1 MMGNAAPA
9 ALRDDEE
16 SPVHEVPGLGG
27 GRPLEPEVRADMKAR
42 LGHDFSHVRVHD
54 DSRAHESAAAV
65 NANAYTVGSDIVFQR
80 GGYNPATSEGK
91 LTLAHELTHVVQQS
105 QGPVDGTEVPGGIRV
120 SEPGDRFEREAAANA
135 EKAVSTPA
143 PAAPSTAAALVLQRI
158 AGNAGGD
165 RLARTT
171 IQREHA
177 LREPEADTAHEPPG
191 ASAEGAEHVGEHHA
205 LAGMAFEREFSL
217 ESEPVTYGP
226 VQVSA
231 ACIAKLA
238 GELKYG
244 EGATLKLGGKGTEHF
259 DEGAV
264 EQEFKNRYG
273 SVKVGGSAEPGKAG
287 ALQVGFATETYEIG
301 ISAHADLRKPFEI
314 SFEIPVH
321 QTQLKF
327 GEWEF
332 KGEIKVAVK
341 ISVGPNWAQLIEYAV
356 EETVAEATGEA
367 AAAEAGEGITSVALG
382 TGTEGVVFAAGSA
395 ALVVGGIAFIG
406 LTLYEAGKA
415 TEEGKKRAIRLEYCN
430 GYAYMLANLTSEH
443 AKSQGA
449 LDERTFV
456 EYLDLNWA
464 DTLARAEKAYVDADS
479 PRERSDAQSDARDA
493 GRARA
498 LQQAMAYIAERGA
511 ETWADVRRKHQKEYG
526 ELEMTRREAYIK
538 HLYRAPEDG
547 PPPIVPTP

>member
-1 MMGNAAPA
+1 MIRNAAPA
-9 ALRDDEE
+9 ALRDDEQ

-54 DSRAHESAAAV
+54 DSRAHESATAV
-65 NANAYTVGSDIVFQR
+65 NANAYTVGSDVVFQR

-143 PAAPSTAAALVLQRI
+143 PAAPSTAAALVLPRI
-158 AGNAGGD
+158 AGNA
-165 RLARTT
+165 
-171 IQREHA
+171 
-177 LREPEADTAHEPPG
+177 
-191 ASAEGAEHVGEHHA
+191 
-205 LAGMAFEREFSL
+205 
-217 ESEPVTYGP
+217 
-226 VQVSA
+226 A
-231 ACIAKLA
+231 A
-238 GELKYG
+238 
-244 EGATLKLGGKGTEHF
+244 GKGTERF

-341 ISVGPNWAQLIEYAV
+341 ISIGPNWAQLAEYAV
-356 EETVAEATGEA
+356 EETWAEVTGEA

-415 TEEGKKRAIRLEYCN
+415 MEEGKKRAIRLEYCN

-449 LDERTFV
+449 LDERPFV

-464 DTLARAEKAYVDADS
+464 DTLAHAEKTYVDADS

-498 LQQAMAYIAERGA
+498 LQHAMAYIAERGP
-511 ETWADVRRKHQKEYG
+511 ETWADVRRKHQEEYG

-547 PPPIVPTP
+547 PPPIVPIP